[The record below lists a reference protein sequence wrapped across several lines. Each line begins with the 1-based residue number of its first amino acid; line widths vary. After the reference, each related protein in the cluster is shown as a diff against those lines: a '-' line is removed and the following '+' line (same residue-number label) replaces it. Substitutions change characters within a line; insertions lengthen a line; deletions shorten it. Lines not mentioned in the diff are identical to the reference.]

1 MKHKL
6 KRILKLNIFVLGMLI
21 LLTNCQTEDLVLKN
35 ESITKSK
42 AVVTKLNYEQF
53 LRQQNVKPTV
63 EKLKKIELTKISNSK
78 NRSNTER
85 AIVTIDSSSI
95 NQVIKDG
102 VVSYTFKVINS
113 DLEANTFENL
123 VIQTNTTQQTNAYLI
138 KYTPSISLGMGI
150 QFEGVKEV
158 TPLDSNTTINTTNK
172 TTVCVSITTYY
183 HHYLCDQILPTPVNC
198 DYQYTTESTETS
210 CETLSDGTNNNSDSI
225 VFYTNPSSGGGGGT
239 TGGNDSNYDGS
250 DTSIHGN
257 GGTPINTAPL
267 FDENAPIDHVAE
279 LKKLTN
285 NKKDGTKTNIKLKI
299 DELLSRLENTGST
312 TTTEE
317 DGAMFDSN
325 QNSLPPNQTG
335 GYFTKWYGYGPEY
348 HITLH
353 MHQNKY
359 WDLSAT
365 PTPVLK
371 MTNPVPSD
379 KDTYNLLLNFDF
391 TNNPN
396 ATSIIVSR
404 LGVFALRI
412 ENQSNADNSYNQ
424 LTNNPDEIRRF
435 QIEYD
440 DLIMTPLGLIPSDEN
455 LALQG
460 YISLINNYQIND
472 INLGLG
478 IYQAVFDSNNNII
491 NWIKL

>member
-1 MKHKL
+1 MRKKIKISFLLLLSFIGLVFVSCELQEEAIHQHEHNSN
-6 KRILKLNIFVLGMLI
+6 LKLYEMKFEELMTNKKFVNSFSKLP
-21 LLTNCQTEDLVLKN
+21 KSKR
-35 ESITKSK
+35 SITNATFGRTVMENEYGFTIANKPAK
-42 AVVTKLNYEQF
+42 VIENNGVT
-53 LRQQNVKPTV
+53 
-63 EKLKKIELTKISNSK
+63 
-78 NRSNTER
+78 
-85 AIVTIDSSSI
+85 
-95 NQVIKDG
+95 
-102 VVSYTFKVINS
+102 SYTFLITRDS
-113 DLEANTFENL
+113 TSSESFENL
-123 VIQTNTTQQTNAYLI
+123 VIQTDSLNTTKAVII
-138 KYTPSISLGMGI
+138 KYNLTSP
-150 QFEGVKEV
+150 
-158 TPLDSNTTINTTNK
+158 
-172 TTVCVSITTYY
+172 ITTTEDNSYSFSSNNEITPIVYNNTQVSESSKMIIICYWITTTYCNYGGSEHIAGANCTASYMYTNSTY
-183 HHYLCDQILPTPVNC
+183 HCTAGD
-198 DYQYTTESTETS
+198 
-210 CETLSDGTNNNSDSI
+210 DGTMDDIPSGGGSD
-225 VFYTNPSSGGGGGT
+225 GGGGGGST
-239 TGGNDSNYDGS
+239 TSTGSNYDGS

-257 GGTPINTAPL
+257 GSNSINTAPVL
-267 FDENAPIDHVAE
+267 DENAPIDHVAE

-359 WDLSAT
+359 WDLTAT
-365 PTPVLK
+365 PAPVLK
-371 MTNPVPSD
+371 LTNPVPSD

-396 ATSIIVSR
+396 STSIIVSR

-460 YISLINNYQIND
+460 YISLINNYQINGE
-472 INLGLG
+472 NLGLV
-478 IYQAVFDSNNNII
+478 IYQAVFDSNGNII